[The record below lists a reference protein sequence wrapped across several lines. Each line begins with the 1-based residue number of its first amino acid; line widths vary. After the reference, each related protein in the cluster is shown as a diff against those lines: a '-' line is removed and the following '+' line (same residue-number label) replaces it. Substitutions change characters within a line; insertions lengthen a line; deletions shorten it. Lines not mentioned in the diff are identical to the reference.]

1 MSMPRG
7 KFISI
12 EGGDGAGKSTQ
23 LEVMAATL
31 AAEGID
37 YVMTREPGGTPVG
50 ETLRELL
57 LNQGDQRLSKDT
69 ELLLM
74 FAARAQNVEAVIEPA
89 LQAGKWVISDR
100 FSDAS
105 FAYQGANGIPLDR
118 IQSLSDWVLQGF
130 APDMTLLFDLTV
142 KQGFARVNQRG
153 DQDRFEQEPLSYKE
167 RVREIYL
174 QRAAAEPQRIHVIDA
189 SSDIEAVSSQVR
201 TRMLAFIDGVSMK
214 KMDV

>member
-1 MSMPRG
+1 MPRG

-31 AAEGID
+31 AAQGID

-50 ETLRELL
+50 EILREMLL
-57 LNQGDQRLSKDT
+57 KQGDHRLCEDT
-69 ELLLM
+69 ELMLM
-74 FAARAQNVEAVIEPA
+74 FAARAQHVAAVIEPA
-89 LQAGKWVISDR
+89 LQAGIWVVSDR

-105 FAYQGANGIPLDR
+105 FAYQGANGTSLDR
-118 IQSLSDWVLQGF
+118 IQALSDWVLQGF
-130 APDMTLLFDLTV
+130 APDLTLLFDLPV

-153 DQDRFEQEPLSYKE
+153 EKDRFEQEPLSYKQ

-174 QRAAAEPQRIHVIDA
+174 ARAAAETQRIRIIDA
-189 SSDIEAVSSQVR
+189 TCDIEGVSARVR
-201 TRMLAFIDGVSMK
+201 TQLAAFIETTLMNNSGA
-214 KMDV
+214 